1 MSDVSLAQWNRCNLR
16 GDTRPLEA
24 NQRADD
30 SSASVAGRGLYPSS
44 VRARET
50 SKAIREVDMRAAS
63 SGIEGWRRKRVPS
76 TVSEIAATAKE
87 RSRGTL
93 IFGVG
98 RPVSQASRPSNSCN
112 VRFSPP
118 TM

>member
-30 SSASVAGRGLYPSS
+30 SSATVAGRGAYPSS
-44 VRARET
+44 ARAREM
-50 SKAIREVDMRAAS
+50 SKAIRDVDMRAAS
-63 SGIEGWRRKRVPS
+63 SGIEGWRRRRVPS
-76 TVSEIAATAKE
+76 TVSETPATANE

-98 RPVSQASRPSNSCN
+98 RPVSQASRPNSSCN
-112 VRFSPP
+112 VKFSPP